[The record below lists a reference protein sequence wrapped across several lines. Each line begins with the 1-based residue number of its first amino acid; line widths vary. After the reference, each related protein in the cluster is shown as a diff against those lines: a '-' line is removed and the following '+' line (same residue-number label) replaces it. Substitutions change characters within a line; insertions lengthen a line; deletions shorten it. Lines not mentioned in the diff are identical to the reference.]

1 MTPKLGLLKQ
11 VGCSCILTLRT
22 MFRFWRYSN
31 RHVRTWLPTLT
42 FPVFVYT
49 YLLIVFTVLLVCLW
63 LCSSLVQEQRN
74 CRQNANMYTGTP
86 CLLCFAILRFVVCVC
101 YKLKTCGHPV
111 ISHFISATFPTA
123 FAHFLSLC
131 PILVILAIFQAF
143 LLVLYLLQ
151 WSMIS
156 ELWYTTKFIA
166 MTHRKIRWWLAFFDI
181 FFLNWGMYVAFL
193 GIMLL
198 CM

>member
-74 CRQNANMYTGTP
+74 CRQNVNMYTGTP
-86 CLLCFAILRFVVCVC
+86 CLLCFAILCFVVCVC

-131 PILVILAIFQAF
+131 PILVILAIFQTFFITVIFVMVFVIRIFDVPIITALDTRVFF
-143 LLVLYLLQ
+143 LLHWQLFPHL
-151 WSMIS
+151 SPS
-156 ELWYTTKFIA
+156 PCASRCPETK
-166 MTHRKIRWWLAFFDI
+166 RDW
-181 FFLNWGMYVAFL
+181 N
-193 GIMLL
+193 
-198 CM
+198 